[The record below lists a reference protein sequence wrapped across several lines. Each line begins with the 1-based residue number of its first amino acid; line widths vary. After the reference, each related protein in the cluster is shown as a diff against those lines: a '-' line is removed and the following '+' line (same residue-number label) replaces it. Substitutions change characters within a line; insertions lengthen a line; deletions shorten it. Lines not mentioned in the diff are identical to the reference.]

1 MGQPIGAEGFRVSG
15 RIAATIGLILGL
27 APAAALAQV
36 NLDQGKTAAQI
47 FASDCATCH
56 KAPRGLGAGK
66 NSLMLSSFLRE
77 HYTASKEQA
86 ASLAAYV
93 LGAGG
98 GGEAAPAAQ
107 NHGLKPATATAT
119 ATDRAKIEEPK
130 LPTRAGHPN
139 AKPEEP
145 APATAKL
152 QEPKSEEEPSMLR
165 REPPNGAR
173 GRRKEPEGTPAAQE
187 PAAVVAQP
195 AAAPAEESSPAAAG
209 SAASAEPG
217 EAAPVPRDDI
227 PD

>member
-1 MGQPIGAEGFRVSG
+1 MGQPAGAEEFRVSG

-27 APAAALAQV
+27 APVAALAQV

-47 FASDCATCH
+47 FAADCATCH

-77 HYTASKEQA
+77 HYTSSKEQA

-98 GGEAAPAAQ
+98 GGEPAQ
-107 NHGLKPATATAT
+107 NHGLKPAAATAT
-119 ATDRAKIEEPK
+119 ERAKIEEPK
-130 LPTRAGHPN
+130 PATRAGRPN
-139 AKPEEP
+139 AKPEESP
-145 APATAKL
+145 PATAKL
-152 QEPKSEEEPSMLR
+152 QEPKSEEEPSTLR

-173 GRRKEPEGTPAAQE
+173 GRRKEPEGTPAVQE

-209 SAASAEPG
+209 AANAEPG